1 MMIDSWGM
9 DCVGIGIVF
18 LPGSANPARVPQVA
32 SVALRLSSSAKV
44 MVDVFPLN
52 AASKMNNTISHKSTD
67 FRRRW

>member
-1 MMIDSWGM
+1 M

-52 AASKMNNTISHKSTD
+52 AASKMNNTI
-67 FRRRW
+67 

>member
-1 MMIDSWGM
+1 M

-52 AASKMNNTISHKSTD
+52 AAIKMNNTISHKSTD
-67 FRRRW
+67 FRGRW